1 MLLSSID
8 ISSLGLRDLRS
19 KISIIPQDPLLFS
32 GTIRSNLDPF
42 NLYDDVQLWDALRR
56 SYLVEDSPQPVKSD
70 AVEESSGSATPRSRF
85 TLESVVE
92 SEGANLSQGERSL
105 LSIARAL
112 VKDSKVVILDEATA
126 SVDLATDSK
135 IQDTIQAEFFDR
147 TLLCIA
153 RQYLRCRERF
163 TELMLHASFSADR
176 LRTILAYDRI
186 LVLDAGT
193 VAVGHS
199 DKEWPSSNANL
210 PRGRNLTRR
219 QTYSGNA
226 VSSGTCASVRRL
238 PWKRFRK
245 L

>member
-42 NLYDDVQLWDALRR
+42 NLYDDGQLWDALRR

-70 AVEESSGSATPRSRF
+70 AVEGSSGSATPRSRF

-153 RQYLRCRERF
+153 RQYLRC
-163 TELMLHASFSADR
+163 
-176 LRTILAYDRI
+176 
-186 LVLDAGT
+186 
-193 VAVGHS
+193 
-199 DKEWPSSNANL
+199 
-210 PRGRNLTRR
+210 
-219 QTYSGNA
+219 
-226 VSSGTCASVRRL
+226 
-238 PWKRFRK
+238 
-245 L
+245 